1 MIQGQAGCLEC
12 RRKPQRRRFFCCFA
26 GAIVITSTNIKHQ
39 NHPAIIEIS
48 PAFTV
53 GAPGVFFQ
61 IGYRGSDFS
70 EHGKCHDMTSWLC
83 MRGDSFLMRVN
94 LLSQNASMPE
104 VECRRSIKL
113 TLWESANQ
121 HRKQHHQKNFQR
133 HL

>member
-1 MIQGQAGCLEC
+1 MQT
-12 RRKPQRRRFFCCFA
+12 KTSTKTFFYCFA
-26 GAIVITSTNIKHQ
+26 GAIVITSTNIKH
-39 NHPAIIEIS
+39 
-48 PAFTV
+48 
-53 GAPGVFFQ
+53 APEVFFQ
-61 IGYRGSDFS
+61 IDYTGSDFS